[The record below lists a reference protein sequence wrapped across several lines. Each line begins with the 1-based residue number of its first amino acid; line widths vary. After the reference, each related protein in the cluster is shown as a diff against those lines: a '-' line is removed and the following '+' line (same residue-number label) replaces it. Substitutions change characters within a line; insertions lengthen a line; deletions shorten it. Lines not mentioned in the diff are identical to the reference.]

1 MTSHGQEIAMKRERM
16 RAFVVAMLLAIL
28 CTILAN
34 RSSDA
39 GDSDGP
45 IGSVSG
51 AVGDVAVVYDAS
63 S

>member
-1 MTSHGQEIAMKRERM
+1 MKRERM

-45 IGSVSG
+45 IGTVSG